1 MSLFLSLE
9 DLDDDANDALDA
21 HEDDRLRTFFCSC
34 SSPIAL
40 KMEKRLKRNSK
51 NNSPDRVLGL
61 QTVQEAR
68 REGIIWFYIVNTHL
82 KKSFPSFFPANKSLL
97 IHTTWS
103 SARSFRRSPCVSTT
117 MYLF

>member
-1 MSLFLSLE
+1 MALSLFLE

-51 NNSPDRVLGL
+51 NNPPDRVLGL
-61 QTVQEAR
+61 KTVQEAR
-68 REGIIWFYIVNTHL
+68 REGFIWFYIVNTHL
-82 KKSFPSFFPANKSLL
+82 KNSIYSFFQ
-97 IHTTWS
+97 
-103 SARSFRRSPCVSTT
+103 
-117 MYLF
+117 